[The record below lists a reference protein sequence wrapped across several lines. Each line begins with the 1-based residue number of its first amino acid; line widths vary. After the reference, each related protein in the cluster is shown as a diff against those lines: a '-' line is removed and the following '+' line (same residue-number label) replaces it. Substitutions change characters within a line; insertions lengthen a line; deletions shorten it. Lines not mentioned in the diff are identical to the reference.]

1 MITAFEVLG
10 SAIKYCHVPDV
21 FSNISW
27 MVGLL
32 LLVVVAVVYAARL
45 DVLGPLFDQGFW
57 FHSGIGLVVECRA
70 FWVENISLD
79 VLVIEALAAA
89 FW

>member
-10 SAIKYCHVPDV
+10 SATRYCHVPDV

-27 MVGLL
+27 MVGSL
-32 LLVVVAVVYAARL
+32 VVAVVYAARL
-45 DVLGPLFDQGFW
+45 DVLGSLFDQGFW

>member
-1 MITAFEVLG
+1 MITAFEVFG
-10 SAIKYCHVPDV
+10 SAIRYCHVPDV

-32 LLVVVAVVYAARL
+32 GVAVAYAARL
-45 DVLGPLFDQGFW
+45 DVLGRLFDQGFW
-57 FHSGIGLVVECRA
+57 FHFGIGLVVECMA
-70 FWVENISLD
+70 LWVENISLG
-79 VLVIEALAAA
+79 VLVIEAVAAA